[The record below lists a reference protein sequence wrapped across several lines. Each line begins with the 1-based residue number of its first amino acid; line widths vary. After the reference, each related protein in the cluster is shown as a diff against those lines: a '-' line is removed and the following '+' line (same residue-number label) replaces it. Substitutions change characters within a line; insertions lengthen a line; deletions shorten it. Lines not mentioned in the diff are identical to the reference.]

1 MKSIADFEPMVIA
14 ASELAEDIHPTIL
27 QELIRDAIVDFMRS
41 SGVAQDE
48 YYFNA
53 QCGVDDYL
61 LDLPKCHI
69 LVAVDKVATSDCDG
83 VYNDT
88 WDEMPPQTD
97 YRHGYYMDIHTA
109 PNVSIVFDR
118 PIEDKRVYVSYSYT
132 ISRDNCD
139 VPDIIYETYAD
150 ALVAGTIHR
159 LKTRGGANRTLEL
172 EKFENAVAL
181 AKSRKLRKYSKGRR
195 VAKAVSFL
203 GRAI

>member
-1 MKSIADFEPMVIA
+1 
-14 ASELAEDIHPTIL
+14 
-27 QELIRDAIVDFMRS
+27 
-41 SGVAQDE
+41 
-48 YYFNA
+48 
-53 QCGVDDYL
+53 
-61 LDLPKCHI
+61 
-69 LVAVDKVATSDCDG
+69 
-83 VYNDT
+83 
-88 WDEMPPQTD
+88 
-97 YRHGYYMDIHTA
+97 MDIHTA

-150 ALVAGTIHR
+150 AIVAGTIHR

-203 GRAI
+203 GRAT